1 MTGISRK
8 MSTRAAVVANSR
20 RVKQR
25 LIQILFGAK
34 NSMQGRESHRLLDYA
49 SYSYTDLK
57 KAYFERV
64 QLLHPD
70 KMKFRNEDEMNE
82 NLKSPTKQK
91 IETLLSEENEKI
103 GWREINE
110 AIQKP
115 KPSRGHEAFV
125 ELQEAWKNYNDV
137 AKKTNTRDGPEDNFT
152 MFGVGCS
159 FSDNP
164 SEQLKRTEI
173 MDQACRG
180 WFSSGHLEVKSQPV
194 DSLHQSKSDI
204 IDTKSGW
211 RSAPEREKILD
222 EEYQNEQKAQSDM
235 HTKPLQKCKPAARRK
250 SLIDHMI
257 PAHKR

>member
-1 MTGISRK
+1 
-8 MSTRAAVVANSR
+8 MSTRAAAAANSR

-49 SYSYTDLK
+49 SYSYTDLR

-82 NLKSPTKQK
+82 KLKSPTKQK
-91 IETLLSEENEKI
+91 IETLLSKEIEKI
-103 GWREINE
+103 GWKETNE
-110 AIQKP
+110 AIQKS
-115 KPSRGHEAFV
+115 KSSRGHEAFV
-125 ELQEAWKNYNDV
+125 ELQEAWKNYNDI
-137 AKKTNTRDGPEDNFT
+137 AKKMNDRDGPEDNFT

-180 WFSSGHLEVKSQPV
+180 WFSSGHLEEKSQVP
-194 DSLHQSKSDI
+194 KSDI
-204 IDTKSGW
+204 IDTRSGW
-211 RSAPEREKILD
+211 RSSTPEREEILD
-222 EEYQNEQKAQSDM
+222 EDSQDEHKAQSDTNPM
-235 HTKPLQKCKPAARRK
+235 KKCKPAARKR

>member
-1 MTGISRK
+1 
-8 MSTRAAVVANSR
+8 MSTRAAAAANSR

-25 LIQILFGAK
+25 LIQIIFGAK
-34 NSMQGRESHRLLDYA
+34 NSIQGRESHRLLDYA
-49 SYSYTDLK
+49 SYSYTDLR

-70 KMKFRNEDEMNE
+70 KIKFRNEDEMIDK
-82 NLKSPTKQK
+82 LKSPTKEK

-103 GWREINE
+103 GWKETNE
-110 AIQKP
+110 AIQKS
-115 KPSRGHEAFV
+115 KSSRGHEAFV
-125 ELQEAWKNYNDV
+125 ELQEAWKNYNDI
-137 AKKTNTRDGPEDNFT
+137 AKKMNDRDGPEDNFT

-180 WFSSGHLEVKSQPV
+180 WFSSGLLEEKSQPV
-194 DSLHQSKSDI
+194 DSWHQSKSDI

-211 RSAPEREKILD
+211 RSSTPEREEFLD
-222 EEYQNEQKAQSDM
+222 EDFQNEHKAESD
-235 HTKPLQKCKPAARRK
+235 TNPLKKCKPAARKK

-257 PAHKR
+257 PARKR